1 MGSKKTVHLCAVF
14 FLNIHRRFWDNN
26 IERRIHLVSPAGS
39 CIQPPTEEVAM
50 KLLTLFLRE
59 LVSLDWG
66 EDMKGI
72 LLALI
77 LAPLAMCLA
86 WMTMVI

>member
-1 MGSKKTVHLCAVF
+1 MCCLF
-14 FLNIHRRFWDNN
+14 FNIYTRFWDNN
-26 IERRIHLVSPAGS
+26 IETRERLVSPAGS
-39 CIQPPTEEVAM
+39 CTQPTAKEVAM
-50 KLLTLFLRE
+50 KLLTLFVRE

-66 EDMKGI
+66 EDMRGI